1 MSVVDDHKFSFVIF
15 NLRRCLMNSSVM
27 ANVAK
32 IKILEHDQSKLG
44 LLEIDDGKINAP
56 AVPTTYR
63 GDVLDRKRVNR
74 NPLPL
79 WPAAPENRFVV
90 VHIA

>member
-1 MSVVDDHKFSFVIF
+1 M
-15 NLRRCLMNSSVM
+15 
-27 ANVAK
+27 
-32 IKILEHDQSKLG
+32 KLG

-79 WPAAPENRFVV
+79 WPAAPENCLVV
-90 VHIA
+90 VYIT